1 MSKPASA
8 ISSFEIETKAPI
20 LNAPSERL
28 AKVGLLSPIA
38 EPAAVTA
45 AVE

>member
-8 ISSFEIETKAPI
+8 ISSLATETKAPI

-28 AKVGLLSPIA
+28 EKVGFDSVIA
-38 EPAAVTA
+38 DPADVTE